1 MATSLSYKLVVI
13 ILLAATIGASTTA
26 TYYYQQQNL
35 KISQASDLNT
45 QATTLQNEISS
56 LNKQMDSLNAQIAQ
70 EQALNSQLGANNSD
84 MLTQIQ
90 QLQSQI
96 TQLQSQLTLL
106 QTQDSQLKTQ
116 LQLMQAQLTNLTSQ
130 ITTLTAKITALISH
144 PPTNTTQIAS
154 GTLMVAFNGISYI
167 PFIITTAP
175 SYVNV
180 TFTAA
185 STDSYYP
192 ASVAL
197 YLLNP
202 NQYAQF
208 TNGNYTSST
217 WSIPYSTSLTYSRSP
232 TLATGQW
239 YIAFQEQDP
248 NGGYPAN
255 VAYTISTTTTLT
267 P

>member
-13 ILLAATIGASTTA
+13 ILLAATIGASATA

-35 KISQASDLNT
+35 KISQASDLNS

-56 LNKQMDSLNAQIAQ
+56 LNKQIDSLNAQIAQ
-70 EQALNSQLGANNSD
+70 EEALNSQLGSNNS
-84 MLTQIQ
+84 QI
-90 QLQSQI
+90 LNQI
-96 TQLQSQLTLL
+96 
-106 QTQDSQLKTQ
+106 
-116 LQLMQAQLTNLTSQ
+116 QLMQVQLANLTSQ
-130 ITTLTAKITALISH
+130 VTALTAKITALTSH

-217 WSIPYSTSLTYSRSP
+217 WSIPYSTSLAYSRSP

-255 VAYTISTTTTLT
+255 VAYAISTTTTIAS
-267 P
+267 

>member
-13 ILLAATIGASTTA
+13 ILLAATIGSSATA
-26 TYYYQQQNL
+26 TYYYQSQNL

-45 QATTLQNEISS
+45 QTTTLQNEISS
-56 LNKQMDSLNAQIAQ
+56 LNKQ
-70 EQALNSQLGANNSD
+70 LGAYNSD

-90 QLQSQI
+90 QLQSQV

-106 QTQDSQLKTQ
+106 QTQDYQLNTQ
-116 LQLMQAQLTNLTSQ
+116 LQLMQAQLTNLTGQ
-130 ITTLTAKITALISH
+130 VTTLTTKITALTSH

-197 YLLNP
+197 YLLTP
-202 NQYAQF
+202 NQYTQF

-217 WSIPYSTSLTYSRSP
+217 WSIPYSTSLAYSRSP
-232 TLATGQW
+232 TLAVGQW

-248 NGGYPAN
+248 NGGYPAY
-255 VAYTISTTTTLT
+255 VAYAISTTTTLT
-267 P
+267 A

>member
-1 MATSLSYKLVVI
+1 MITSLSYKVAII
-13 ILLAATIGASTTA
+13 ILLISTIGTSVTA

-35 KISQASDLNT
+35 KISQASDLNAQT
-45 QATTLQNEISS
+45 NQLQTHING
-56 LNKQMDSLNAQIAQ
+56 
-70 EQALNSQLGANNSD
+70 LNSQITSLN
-84 MLTQIQ
+84 
-90 QLQSQI
+90 SQI
-96 TQLQSQLTLL
+96 TSLNSHIY
-106 QTQDSQLKTQ
+106 Q
-116 LQLMQAQLTNLTSQ
+116 LQLTQAQLTNLTSQ

-167 PFIITTAP
+167 PFIITNAP
-175 SYVNV
+175 SYMNV

-197 YLLNP
+197 YLLTP
-202 NQYAQF
+202 NQYTQF
-208 TNGNYTSST
+208 TKGNYTSST
-217 WSIPYSTSLTYSRSP
+217 WSIPYSTSLAYSRSP

>member
-1 MATSLSYKLVVI
+1 MPNPMFYKGIISILLVGVATS
-13 ILLAATIGASTTA
+13 ATVA
-26 TYYYQQQNL
+26 TYFYQQQTV
-35 KISQASDLNT
+35 KVSQASDLNG
-45 QATTLQNEISS
+45 QIATLQNTIST
-56 LNKQMDSLNAQIAQ
+56 LTAQIAQ
-70 EQALNSQLGANNSD
+70 EQALNTQLAGNDSQILA
-84 MLTQIQ
+84 QIQ

-96 TQLQSQLTLL
+96 TQLQSQ
-106 QTQDSQLKTQ
+106 DSQLNTQ
-116 LQLMQAQLTNLTSQ
+116 LQTMQVQLDNLTSQ
-130 ITTLTAKITALISH
+130 ITALNAKITALTSH

-154 GTLMVAFNGISYI
+154 GTLMVAYNGISYI
-167 PFIITTAP
+167 PFTITTAP
-175 SYVNV
+175 SFVNV

-197 YLLNP
+197 YLLTP
-202 NQYAQF
+202 TQYTQF

-217 WSIPYSTSLTYSRSP
+217 WSIPYSTSLAYSRSP

-255 VAYTISTTTTLT
+255 VAYAISTTTTPT
-267 P
+267 

>member
-1 MATSLSYKLVVI
+1 MITSLYYKVAVI
-13 ILLAATIGASTTA
+13 ILLTTTVSASATA
-26 TYYYQQQNL
+26 TYYYQQQAVN
-35 KISQASDLNT
+35 ISQASDLNS
-45 QATTLQNEISS
+45 QITTLHNQIST
-56 LNKQMDSLNAQIAQ
+56 LNKEVDSLNAQIAQ
-70 EQALNSQLGANNSD
+70 EQALN
-84 MLTQIQ
+84 
-90 QLQSQI
+90 
-96 TQLQSQLTLL
+96 TQLYLI
-106 QTQDSQLKTQ
+106 
-116 LQLMQAQLTNLTSQ
+116 QAQLTNLTAK
-130 ITTLTAKITALISH
+130 ITTLTSH

-175 SYVNV
+175 SYLNV

-185 STDSYYP
+185 STDSYFP

-217 WSIPYSTSLTYSRSP
+217 WSIPYSTSLAYSRSP

-255 VAYTISTTTTLT
+255 VAYAISTTTTIAS
-267 P
+267 